1 MPVRNGYNLVDDI
14 GDSQIPI
21 QNEEAFQHGIHFQ
34 AKYVGSLNM
43 PRPSSRVEILAAMR
57 RIRNEFKAKCIK
69 KKKVNIVISVD
80 GVKVVLW
87 KKQKRKEW
95 TWDEA
100 KMLVMHDPIY
110 RIFYVSHDSR
120 ELKIFSYIARDG
132 SSSSF
137 RCNVFKTKKKA
148 QAVCIVRTLGQAFE
162 VCHQLSLQRTQQ
174 QGENQADR
182 ESEEASTEEISL
194 WVKGHQWTRGEN
206 DEKNGTEKKL
216 LKVVIG
222 EDPGI
227 LEAESSYVL
236 KGWDLQDSERDLLSM
251 EGALC
256 SLSPSDPA
264 ASTHLSLS
272 SQHHLHLL
280 QHQLLQQQ
288 TQTHVALAQV
298 HLLQGQLAAEAAAR
312 LESESQIQQLQL
324 HNRELLQHVTLLV
337 KQLRDLE
344 RRVPDTIQDGGIS
357 RWGSAGSL
365 ILRNHGLENYEAV
378 PSTGLVEDPTS
389 PSAPAALAESYLSL
403 LSLENK
409 AQTVARRADT
419 DPVGLGGRQD
429 TDTPGAAGNETVR
442 MNSRTIRRVTE
453 WFHHTVPKLNPPP
466 PIMNR
471 KRASKLNF
479 LGRAKS
485 TSKTVAIEM
494 EERVHLQDMK
504 PCDASSLGNS
514 ESESCSTSED
524 SGVVR
529 SEKCPHSPQHV
540 GPFENQGPSLSAASS
555 CSGRLEDPGAFR
567 SASVPLLPPSSVV
580 TPGGPASP
588 SSLYS
593 LAHKTCLHI
602 SLSEDE
608 LMHAKALDFSI
619 SSRK

>member
-14 GDSQIPI
+14 GDSQVPVH
-21 QNEEAFQHGIHFQ
+21 NEEAFQHGIHFQ

-43 PRPSSRVEILAAMR
+43 PRPGSRVEIVAAMR

-100 KMLVMHDPIY
+100 KMLVMHDPVY

-162 VCHQLSLQRTQQ
+162 VCHQLSLQRAQQ
-174 QGENQADR
+174 QGENQADG
-182 ESEEASTEEISL
+182 ESGEASTE
-194 WVKGHQWTRGEN
+194 GHQWTGGEN

-216 LKVVIG
+216 LKGLIG
-222 EDPGI
+222 EVPGI
-227 LEAESSYVL
+227 LESSYVL
-236 KGWDLQDSERDLLSM
+236 KDWDLQDGEQDLLSV

-256 SLSPSDPA
+256 SLPPRDPA

-272 SQHHLHLL
+272 NQHHLHLL

-298 HLLQGQLAAEAAAR
+298 QLLQGQLAAEAAAR
-312 LESESQIQQLQL
+312 LEAESQIQQLQL
-324 HNRELLQHVTLLV
+324 HNRELLQHVALLV

-344 RRVPDTIQDGGIS
+344 SRVPGTIQDGGIS

-365 ILRNHGLENYEAV
+365 ILRNHGLENDEAV
-378 PSTGLVEDPTS
+378 PSTGLAEDPTS

-403 LSLENK
+403 LSLENE
-409 AQTVARRADT
+409 AQTEARRADT
-419 DPVGLGGRQD
+419 GPVGSGGRQD
-429 TDTPGAAGNETVR
+429 KVTPGVAGNETVR
-442 MNSRTIRRVTE
+442 INSRTIRRVTE

-471 KRASKLNF
+471 KRANKLNF
-479 LGRAKS
+479 LGRTKS
-485 TSKTVAIEM
+485 NSKTVAIEM
-494 EERVHLQDMK
+494 EERVHLQDIK

-529 SEKCPHSPQHV
+529 SEKCPHSPQHE
-540 GPFENQGPSLSAASS
+540 GPFENQGPCLSAASS
-555 CSGRLEDPGAFR
+555 CSGRLEDPAAFR
-567 SASVPLLPPSSVV
+567 SASVPLLPPSPVV

-608 LMHAKALDFSI
+608 LMHAKSLDLSI